1 MLPSHDTEDSEE
13 TKGDYEADRA
23 YPGLHR
29 RADRHRLVLKG
40 KRYCVAGRVGASRG
54 MGVVLKALPR
64 APAKAILLQSRY
76 WR

>member
-1 MLPSHDTEDSEE
+1 MLPSHHTEDSEE

-29 RADRHRLVLKG
+29 RVDRHRLILKG

-54 MGVVLKALPR
+54 MGVVRKKPYQGRIRPWPHL
-64 APAKAILLQSRY
+64 
-76 WR
+76 